1 MRAVLPWSLFAAS
14 LVLNLVFLSGAMVG
28 GARELAKQQ
37 AVDGPAA
44 GLADRLD
51 LSAAQRDALEDLRAQ
66 ARQRGDEVRSATA
79 ELRQSLLAEMAAER
93 FDREAFKETLS
104 EASEQRRAMFVDV
117 AEMLHGYFQK
127 LSPEQRAD
135 VLEMAQDQG
144 FLKALI
150 FGSGAPSGSPGNQ
163 NGSN

>member
-44 GLADRLD
+44 GLADRLG
-51 LSAAQRDALEDLRAQ
+51 LSAVQRDALDDLRAQ
-66 ARQRGDEVRSATA
+66 ARQRGDEVRGATA
-79 ELRQSLLAEMAAER
+79 ELRQSLLAEMSAKN

-104 EASEQRRAMFVDV
+104 EASERRRAMFVDV

-135 VLEMAQDQG
+135 VLEMAQERG

-150 FGSGAPSGSPGNQ
+150 FGAGGPGGSPGNQ